1 MSKRLHLTCL
11 SASMIATLGVA
22 LPASADDVCLSS
34 KVAESL
40 SACPGG
46 ATLEHVAGAKSPVK
60 LPPPVPAKTL
70 KSPTKPPN
78 PDGPGTAVEIRRN
91 LASVRGSQLLVTQI
105 QGLESLLA
113 STPATAPDRPSLLR
127 RLADSY
133 VELEASAF
141 RKKIESRGHAD
152 EIRRQ
157 DPTGAAAARTEG
169 DRSEKIE
176 VSARQAAVKNYE
188 RLRADYPRWCQSTG
202 PKSSGCLDE
211 VLYDLAYEY
220 EQDQKLDQARK
231 VYLGLVSSFPQSRYI
246 PAAYLAFG
254 ELFFTEA
261 QGDPTRWAL
270 AEQSYKEVT
279 RYPAPENTVLGYAH
293 YKLAYVYWNK
303 GDFLQSL
310 SEFKK
315 TIDFGA
321 QFPQLASSKG
331 LAASARRDLL
341 PVYALVGDPK
351 KAYDFLKP
359 LSGDVGVD
367 SSNTYKLMGEL
378 GQAYLDTG
386 HFKEGIDLYRDLAER
401 DRGPKSC
408 SYQSRITEAT
418 MAMRSGDKASIKA
431 EMERQVE
438 AMGRF
443 VTQPFPDADKLAC
456 KSETAELLIE
466 TAMAWHLEATG
477 SDGVRGTGD
486 EKTMDLAA
494 DLYDRAVR
502 TFSKADYE
510 ALRFPRIVKED
521 WPSRG
526 KIAYLMADL
535 LYARKR
541 WDKCGPAF
549 DAVASD
555 DPRGP
560 LAAESAY
567 TSAIC
572 YQNLYHASHEGHSDR
587 VARAA
592 VPAHG
597 AAPDLAP
604 RELTETERGMLASFS
619 RYLCLP
625 PPAAADK
632 EGRERRS
639 EVAYGRA
646 RTYFEARHWEEAAIA
661 FRQIAIEH
669 PENDAGIYAAQLYL
683 ESLNVLAGTAGRI
696 SCFDDMTADVPKLAT
711 AYCAGGHEKEN
722 AEQCGTLLKVE
733 SDLLWKKAEALVA
746 KATPASF
753 EAGAEIYMVI
763 WNKYGKEACVARQP
777 SCERMDQVLTNAA
790 RAFQA
795 ARFIAKSIGV
805 RKVLLDPHFN
815 LDRTEL
821 ARKAVHDI
829 GANFQAIAVYEEAAS
844 WYERFAR
851 ESPKL
856 GGAAEAQQDA
866 VILRLGLG
874 QEDAA
879 TKDAE
884 LFERTYG
891 AQKPALSA
899 QIAFAVGAHDIDHE
913 DFAGGAKRLS
923 AAMKA
928 IDRSAPVDV
937 QIQAHALLGRAL
949 GKAGGITA
957 AAAEFEKV
965 RAAFKDPQALVKRI
979 SATDDADRD
988 RRIGKVLMAVGEA
1001 KFFFAEQKR
1010 READRVRFPEYK
1022 GSGNKA
1028 DVLAHINGKVADWI
1042 KRKRPLIEEA
1052 EKAYL
1057 EILNLPIAPPPRWS
1071 IASGARVGQMWG
1083 KFVAEF
1089 RAAPVPKE
1097 WKQKGPSPFGDLRRE
1112 EILGEYIDHID
1123 LASEPFKQRAK
1134 QAFVSCVDYS
1144 AKYQFSDE
1152 QSRGCEVWLARNYG
1166 AEFHVVDELHGAP
1179 TRIGAPVV
1187 EAPMRISLETD
1198 ATKDPTTRRR

>member
-1 MSKRLHLTCL
+1 MSKRLHLICL
-11 SASMIATLGVA
+11 SASMIASLGAA
-22 LPASADDVCLSS
+22 LPASAADVCISP

-40 SACPGG
+40 FACAGG
-46 ATLEHVAGAKSPVK
+46 PAPERVVGAKSPVR
-60 LPPPVPAKTL
+60 LPPPAPAKTL
-70 KSPTKPPN
+70 KNPTRPPS

-91 LASVRGSQLLVTQI
+91 IAGVKAIQLLVTQI
-105 QGLESLLA
+105 QGLESLLG
-113 STPATAPDRPSLLR
+113 STPTTAPDRPSLIR

-133 VELEASAF
+133 VELESSAF
-141 RKKIESRGHAD
+141 RKKIESRAHEG
-152 EIRRQ
+152 EIRRES
-157 DPTGAAAARTEG
+157 PTAAAAARAEG

-176 VSARQAAVKNYE
+176 ISARQAAEKSYE
-188 RLRADYPRWCQSTG
+188 HLRADYPRWCQSTG

-211 VLYDLAYEY
+211 VLYNLAYEY
-220 EQDQKLDQARK
+220 EQDHKLDEARK
-231 VYLGLVSSFPQSRYI
+231 VYLGLISDWPQSRYI
-246 PAAYLAFG
+246 PNAYLAFG

-270 AEQSYKEVT
+270 AEQSYKEVA

-310 SEFKK
+310 SELKK

-341 PVYALVGDPK
+341 PVYALAGDPK

-367 SSNTYKLMGEL
+367 SANTYKLMGDL

-386 HFKEGIDLYRDLAER
+386 HFKEGIDLYRDLAGR
-401 DRGPKSC
+401 DRGPRRC
-408 SYQSRITEAT
+408 GYQSRITEAT
-418 MAMRSGDKASIKA
+418 MAMRSGDKAAIKA

-477 SDGVRGTGD
+477 SDGVRGTND

-494 DLYDRAVR
+494 DLYEKAIRA
-502 TFSKADYE
+502 FSRADFE

-541 WDKCGPAF
+541 WDKCGQAF
-549 DAVASD
+549 DAVAAD

-572 YQNLYHASHEGHSDR
+572 YQNLYHATHEGHSDR
-587 VARAA
+587 IGRGVA
-592 VPAHG
+592 PARG
-597 AAPDLAP
+597 AAPDLSP
-604 RELTETERGMLASFS
+604 RELSETERGMLASFS

-625 PPAAADK
+625 APTATDK
-632 EGRERRS
+632 EGRERRV

-646 RTYFEARHWEEAAIA
+646 RTYFEAHHWEEAAVA
-661 FRQIAIEH
+661 FRQIALDH

-683 ESLNVLAGTAGRI
+683 ECLNVLASTAGKTA
-696 SCFDDMTADVPKLAT
+696 CFESMTVDVPALAT
-711 AYCAGGHEKEN
+711 AYCEGGREKEN
-722 AEQCGTLLKVE
+722 ADQCGALLKVE
-733 SDLLWKKAEALVA
+733 RDLLWKKAEALVA

-753 EAGAEIYMVI
+753 EAGAELYMTI
-763 WNKYGKEACVARQP
+763 WNKYGKEACAAKRP
-777 SCERMDQVLTNAA
+777 GCERMDEVLTNAA

-795 ARFIAKSIGV
+795 ARFVAKAIGV
-805 RKVLLDPHFN
+805 RKVLIDPHFN

-821 ARKAVHDI
+821 ARKAVYDI
-829 GANFQAIAVYEEAAS
+829 GGNFQAIAVYEEAAS

-851 ESPKL
+851 ESPRLDK
-856 GGAAEAQQDA
+856 AAEAQEDA

-874 QEDAA
+874 QDEQAM
-879 TKDAE
+879 KDAE

-899 QIAFAVGAHDIDHE
+899 QIAFAVGAHDIERE
-913 DFAGGAKRLS
+913 DFAAGARRLS
-923 AAMKA
+923 AAMRS
-928 IDRSAPVDV
+928 IDRSASIDV

-949 GKAGGITA
+949 GKTGGATG
-957 AAAEFEKV
+957 AAAEFDKV
-965 RAAFKDPQALVKRI
+965 RAAFKDPQGVVKRI
-979 SATDDADRD
+979 AAADEGERD
-988 RRIGKVLMAVGEA
+988 RRLGKVLMAVGEA

-1022 GSGNKA
+1022 GSGQRE

-1097 WKQKGPSPFGDLRRE
+1097 WKQTGPSPFGDVTWE
-1112 EILGEYIDHID
+1112 EILAAYLYNIDIK
-1123 LASEPFKQRAK
+1123 SEPFKLRAK
-1134 QAFVSCVDYS
+1134 QAFSSCIDYS
-1144 AKYQFSDE
+1144 VKYQFSDE
-1152 QSRGCEVWLARNYG
+1152 QSRGCEVWLARSYSS
-1166 AEFHVVDELHGAP
+1166 EFHVVDELHGAP

-1187 EAPMRISLETD
+1187 EAPMRISLETE
-1198 ATKDPTTRRR
+1198 ATKGPSARRP

>member
-1 MSKRLHLTCL
+1 MSKRLHLICL
-11 SASMIATLGVA
+11 SASLIASLGAA
-22 LPASADDVCLSS
+22 LPASADDVCISPR
-34 KVAESL
+34 VAESL
-40 SACPGG
+40 FACAGG
-46 ATLEHVAGAKSPVK
+46 PAPERVPGAKSPVK
-60 LPPPVPAKTL
+60 LPPPAPAKTL
-70 KSPTKPPN
+70 KNPTKPPN

-91 LASVRGSQLLVTQI
+91 IAGVRAIQLLVTQI
-105 QGLESLLA
+105 QGLESLLG
-113 STPATAPDRPSLLR
+113 STPASAPDRAPLLR

-133 VELEASAF
+133 VELESSAF
-141 RKKIESRGHAD
+141 RKKIESRGRAD
-152 EIRRQ
+152 EIRREN
-157 DPTGAAAARTEG
+157 PTGAAAARAEG
-169 DRSEKIE
+169 DKSEKIE
-176 VSARQAAVKNYE
+176 VSARQAAVKYYE
-188 RLRADYPRWCQSTG
+188 RLRADYPRWCQTTG
-202 PKSSGCLDE
+202 PRSSGCLDE
-211 VLYDLAYEY
+211 VLYNLAYEY

-231 VYLGLVSSFPQSRYI
+231 VYLGLVSTFPQSRYI
-246 PAAYLAFG
+246 PNAYLAFG

-279 RYPAPENTVLGYAH
+279 RYPAPDNTVLGYSH

-341 PVYALVGDPK
+341 PVYALAGDPK
-351 KAYDFLKP
+351 KAHDFLKP

-367 SSNTYKLMGEL
+367 STNTYKLMGEL

-386 HFKEGIDLYRDLAER
+386 HFKEGIDLYRDLAGR
-401 DRGPKSC
+401 DRGPKLC

-443 VTQPFPDADKLAC
+443 VTQPFPEADKLAC

-477 SDGVRGTGD
+477 SDGVRGTND

-494 DLYDRAVR
+494 DLYERAVR
-502 TFSKADYE
+502 TFSKADFE

-521 WPSRG
+521 WPSRA

-541 WDKCGPAF
+541 WDKCGQAF
-549 DAVASD
+549 DAVAAD

-572 YQNLYHASHEGHSDR
+572 YQNLYHATHEGHSDR
-587 VARAA
+587 VGRAA
-592 VPAHG
+592 VPARG
-597 AAPDLAP
+597 AAPDLSP
-604 RELTETERGMLASFS
+604 RELSETEKGMLASFS

-625 PPAAADK
+625 APAATDK
-632 EGRERRS
+632 EGRERRV

-646 RTYFEARHWEEAAIA
+646 RTYFEARHWEEAAVA
-661 FRQIAIEH
+661 FRQIALEH

-683 ESLNVLAGTAGRI
+683 EALNVLAGTTGRT
-696 SCFDDMTADVPKLAT
+696 SCFDDMTVDVPRLAT
-711 AYCAGGHEKEN
+711 TYCEGGHEKEN

-733 SDLLWKKAEALVA
+733 RDLLWKKAEALVA
-746 KATPASF
+746 RATPASF
-753 EAGAEIYMVI
+753 EAGANLYMTI
-763 WNKYGKEACVARQP
+763 WNKYGKEPCSAKKP
-777 SCERMDQVLTNAA
+777 GCERMDEVLTNAA

-795 ARFIAKSIGV
+795 ARFVAKAIGV
-805 RKVLLDPHFN
+805 RKMLIDPHFN

-829 GANFQAIAVYEEAAS
+829 GGNYQAIAVYEEAAS

-851 ESPKL
+851 ESPRLDK
-856 GGAAEAQQDA
+856 AAEAQQDA
-866 VILRLGLG
+866 VLLRLGLG
-874 QEDAA
+874 QDEQAM
-879 TKDAE
+879 KDAE
-884 LFERTYG
+884 LFEHTYG
-891 AQKPALSA
+891 SQKPALSA
-899 QIAFAVGAHDIDHE
+899 QIAFAVGAHDIERE
-913 DFAGGAKRLS
+913 DFASGAKRLS
-923 AAMKA
+923 AAMRS

-949 GKAGGITA
+949 GKTGGATGA
-957 AAAEFEKV
+957 AVEFEKV
-965 RAAFKDPQALVKRI
+965 RAAFKDPQGVVKRI
-979 SATDDADRD
+979 VAADDNERN
-988 RRIGKVLMAVGEA
+988 RRIEKILMAVGEA

-1010 READRVRFPEYK
+1010 READRIRFPEYK
-1022 GSGNKA
+1022 GSGNRD
-1028 DVLAHINGKVADWI
+1028 DVMAHINGKVADWI

-1057 EILNLPIAPPPRWS
+1057 EILNLPIAPPPRWT
-1071 IASGARVGQMWG
+1071 IAAGARVGQMWG

-1097 WKQKGPSPFGDLRRE
+1097 WKQTGPSPFGDLRWE
-1112 EILGEYIDHID
+1112 EILGAYTDGIDH
-1123 LASEPFKQRAK
+1123 ASEGFKQRAK
-1134 QAFVSCVDYS
+1134 QAFVACVDYS
-1144 AKYQFSDE
+1144 VKFQFSDE
-1152 QSRGCEVWLARNYG
+1152 QSHGCEVWLARNYG
-1166 AEFHVVDELHGAP
+1166 SEFHVVDELHGAP
-1179 TRIGAPVV
+1179 TRIGAPVF
-1187 EAPMRISLETD
+1187 ESPMRISMETEG
-1198 ATKDPTTRRR
+1198 TRDPSTRRP

>member
-1 MSKRLHLTCL
+1 MSKRLHLICL
-11 SASMIATLGVA
+11 SASVIASLGAA
-22 LPASADDVCLSS
+22 LPASADDVCISP
-34 KVAESL
+34 KVAEFLFACAGGPSL
-40 SACPGG
+40 ERVP
-46 ATLEHVAGAKSPVK
+46 GAKSPVK
-60 LPPPVPAKTL
+60 LPPPAPVKPL
-70 KSPTKPPN
+70 KNPTKPPN

-91 LASVRGSQLLVTQI
+91 LASVRSIQLLVTQI

-113 STPATAPDRPSLLR
+113 STPTTAPDRPALLR
-127 RLADSY
+127 RLADIY

-141 RKKIESRGHAD
+141 RKKIESRAHAD
-152 EIRRQ
+152 EIRREN
-157 DPTGAAAARTEG
+157 PTGAVTARTEG

-202 PKSSGCLDE
+202 PKSGGCLDE
-211 VLYDLAYEY
+211 VLYNLAYEY

-231 VYLGLVSSFPQSRYI
+231 VYLGLVSTFPQSRYI
-246 PAAYLAFG
+246 PNAYLAFG

-279 RYPAPENTVLGYAH
+279 RYPAPENTVLGYSH

-303 GDFLQSL
+303 GDFLQAL

-315 TIDFGA
+315 TIDVGA

-341 PVYALVGDPK
+341 PVYALAGDPK
-351 KAYDFLKP
+351 KAHDFLKP

-367 SSNTYKLMGEL
+367 STNTYKLMGDL

-386 HFKEGIDLYRDLAER
+386 HFKEGIDLYRDLAGR
-401 DRGPKSC
+401 DRGPRLC

-418 MAMRSGDKASIKA
+418 MAMKSGDKASIKA

-443 VTQPFPDADKLAC
+443 VTQPFPEADKLSC

-477 SDGVRGTGD
+477 TDGVRGTND
-486 EKTMDLAA
+486 AKTMDLAA
-494 DLYDRAVR
+494 DLYERAIH
-502 TFSKADYE
+502 TFARADFE

-535 LYARKR
+535 LYARQR
-541 WDKCGPAF
+541 WDKCGQAF
-549 DAVASD
+549 DAVAAD

-572 YQNLYHASHEGHSDR
+572 YQNLYHATHEGHSDR
-587 VARAA
+587 VGRGA
-592 VPAHG
+592 VPARG
-597 AAPDLAP
+597 AAPDLSP
-604 RELTETERGMLASFS
+604 RELSETEKGMLASFS

-625 PPAAADK
+625 APAATDK
-632 EGRERRS
+632 EGRERRV

-646 RTYFEARHWEEAAIA
+646 RTYFEARHWEEAAVA
-661 FRQIAIEH
+661 FRQIALDH

-683 ESLNVLAGTAGRI
+683 EALNVLASTQGRT
-696 SCFDDMTADVPKLAT
+696 SCFDSMTADVPKLAS
-711 AYCAGGHEKEN
+711 AYCEGGHEKEN
-722 AEQCGTLLKVE
+722 AEQCGSLLKVQR
-733 SDLLWKKAEALVA
+733 DLLWKQAEALVA

-753 EAGAEIYMVI
+753 EAGAELYMVI
-763 WNKYGKEACVARQP
+763 WNKYGKAACAAKQP
-777 SCERMDQVLTNAA
+777 GCERMDQVLTNAA

-805 RKVLLDPHFN
+805 RKVLIDPQFN
-815 LDRTEL
+815 LEKTEL
-821 ARKAVHDI
+821 ARKAVYDI

-851 ESPKL
+851 ESPRVDK
-856 GGAAEAQQDA
+856 AAEAQQDA

-874 QEDAA
+874 QEEPAM
-879 TKDAE
+879 KDAE

-899 QIAFAVGAHDIDHE
+899 QIAFAVGAHDIEHE

-923 AAMKA
+923 AAMKS
-928 IDRSAPVDV
+928 IDRNAPIDV

-949 GKAGGITA
+949 GKTGGITA
-957 AAAEFEKV
+957 AAVEFEKV
-965 RAAFKDPQALVKRI
+965 RAAFKDPQGLVKR
-979 SATDDADRD
+979 SPATDDADRD
-988 RRIGKVLMAVGEA
+988 RRTGKVLLAVGEA

-1010 READRVRFPEYK
+1010 READRIRFPEYK

-1097 WKQKGPSPFGDLRRE
+1097 WKQKGPSPFGDLLWE
-1112 EILGEYIDHID
+1112 EILGEYISHID
-1123 LASEPFKQRAK
+1123 LASEPYKQRAK
-1134 QAFVSCVDYS
+1134 QAFVSCIDYS

-1166 AEFHVVDELHGAP
+1166 SEFHVVDELHGAP
-1179 TRIGAPVV
+1179 TRLGAPVV
-1187 EAPMRISLETD
+1187 EAPMRISLETEG
-1198 ATKDPTTRRR
+1198 AKDLSIRRP